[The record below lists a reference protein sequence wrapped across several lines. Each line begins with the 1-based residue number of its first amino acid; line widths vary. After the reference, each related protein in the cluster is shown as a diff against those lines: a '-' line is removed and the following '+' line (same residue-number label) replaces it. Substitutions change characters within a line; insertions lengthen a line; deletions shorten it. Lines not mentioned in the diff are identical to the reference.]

1 MLTNSAT
8 AKNPTARRIAPLFAC
23 LSLAALASL
32 SLAHEFWL
40 QADALR
46 VPAGA
51 TVKIRT
57 MVGDGF
63 PGESRPRDPTKLD
76 RFEIAGNGAPAEKIL
91 GVDGSDPMGIVT
103 LAKPG
108 TYAVGYRSRNTM
120 ITLDGP
126 KFDAYL
132 KEEGLDNA
140 LEARKGKSDVP
151 GRERYSRCV
160 KTLIS
165 VGDDRG
171 SGFDHS
177 FGFPLE
183 FIPTQNPYALAA
195 GDSFTVSLVA
205 DGKPVKDAL
214 VRACN
219 RDHPTQWLS
228 ERTDVKGQ
236 VTFKLD
242 QPGFWMIASVRMT
255 AVEAPDCDWES
266 LWATLTFELAAS
278 NAGR

>member
-1 MLTNSAT
+1 MPSA
-8 AKNPTARRIAPLFAC
+8 ARRIASLLAC
-23 LSLAALASL
+23 LSLGALATI

-51 TVKIRT
+51 TVKIST

-76 RFEIAGNGAPAEKIL
+76 RFEIAGGGAAAQPIL
-91 GVDGSDPMGIVT
+91 GIDGNDPAGIVQ

-151 GRERYSRCV
+151 GRERYSRCA

-183 FIPTQNPYALAA
+183 LIPTQNPYALAA
-195 GDSFTVSLVA
+195 GDGLTVTLLA
-205 DGKPVKDAL
+205 DGKPAANAL
-214 VRACN
+214 VRATN
-219 RDHPTQWLS
+219 RDHPGEWLS
-228 ERTDVKGQ
+228 ERTNDQGQ

-255 AVEAPDCDWES
+255 AVEPPAPDCDWES
-266 LWATLTFELAAS
+266 LWATLTFDLTPS
-278 NAGR
+278 KNNTR

>member
-1 MLTNSAT
+1 MPPS
-8 AKNPTARRIAPLFAC
+8 ARRFVPLFAS
-23 LSLAALASL
+23 LSLAALASF

-76 RFEIAGNGAPAEKIL
+76 RFEIAAPGAAAQPIL
-91 GVDGSDPMGIVT
+91 GIDGSDPMGIVQ

-160 KTLIS
+160 KTLIC
-165 VGDDRG
+165 VGDDAG

-183 FIPTQNPYALAA
+183 LIPKQNPYALAT
-195 GDSFTVSLVA
+195 GESFTVSLVA
-205 DGKPVKDAL
+205 DGKPIAGVL

-219 RDHPTQWLS
+219 RDHPSAWLS
-228 ERTDVKGQ
+228 ERTNDQGEA
-236 VTFKLD
+236 TFKLD

-255 AVEAPDCDWES
+255 AVEPPADCDWES
-266 LWATLTFELAAS
+266 LWATLTFELAPS
-278 NAGR
+278 KNNAR

>member
-1 MLTNSAT
+1 M
-8 AKNPTARRIAPLFAC
+8 PTARRLAPFFA
-23 LSLAALASL
+23 LALASIA
-32 SLAHEFWL
+32 LAHEFWL

-51 TVKIRT
+51 TVRLHT

-63 PGESRPRDPTKLD
+63 PGESRPRDPTKLA
-76 RFEIAGNGAPAEKIL
+76 RFEIAGGGAPAQPIF
-91 GVDGSDPMGIVT
+91 GVDGNDPAGLVQ

-151 GRERYSRCV
+151 GRERYSRCA

-171 SGFDHS
+171 AGFDHS

-183 FIPTQNPYALAA
+183 LFPTQNPYALAA
-195 GDSFTVSLVA
+195 GESLTVTLLA
-205 DGKPVKDAL
+205 DAKPIEGVL

-219 RDHPTQWLS
+219 RDHPSEWLS
-228 ERTDVKGQ
+228 QRTDAKGQ

-255 AVEAPDCDWES
+255 AVEPPAPDSDWES
-266 LWATLTFELAAS
+266 LWATLTFDLAAS
-278 NAGR
+278 KAVR